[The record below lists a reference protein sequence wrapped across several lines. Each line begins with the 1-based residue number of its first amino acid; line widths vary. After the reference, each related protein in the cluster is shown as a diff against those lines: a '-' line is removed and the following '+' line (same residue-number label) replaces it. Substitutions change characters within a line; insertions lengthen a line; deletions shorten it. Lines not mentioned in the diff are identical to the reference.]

1 MRGRERRLREQLR
14 SEFGKIPAEQ
24 GFLWRTQEDVERYYR
39 KNRDTIPANE
49 AVDEVT
55 WSDLSLQQLYDRI
68 NTLQSFAGEQLLY
81 QELHRIPQNRGETE
95 RRQAYMDF
103 FEKEEERRLDA
114 QVCLWRLSKK
124 KEYYGVADYI
134 DLLPQQRIPFIKL
147 CRVLPITL
155 PLLFVAAVVTQLP
168 LLFSCV
174 IWHLILNVVVYT
186 IGKNRYEAFLDALYG
201 IAGTVQA
208 AHKLDPM
215 LPAEEGRR
223 KAIAHLWPV
232 AKKASAMLW
241 KKQLGASGDI
251 FGIITDYTWGI
262 FMWDF
267 ITYDK
272 VMKGLEQHLP
282 EYEVLFRF
290 VGEVDLCIALASFR
304 ASLPLWCR
312 PQLVREGELSME
324 DMYHPLLTEPV
335 TNSFSMGKNWILT
348 GSNATGKSTF
358 LKGVAVNVLLGQS
371 MGICG
376 ARQAVIPDLA
386 VVTSMA
392 VRDDILSGESYYMK
406 EIRYLERMIRLVSL
420 PGGRRVFCGIDE
432 ILKGTNTAERVA
444 ASIAILHFLQQQ
456 NCLAMVATHDIELAR
471 RMDGPYENRSFGEQ
485 LGETDVVFDYQLREG
500 INCSRNAIRLLSIIG
515 FPEEILAEAQKNLQN
530 H

>member
-1 MRGRERRLREQLR
+1 MSRRERRLRQQLR
-14 SEFGKIPAEQ
+14 AGFGKAPEEQ
-24 GFLWRTQEDVERYYR
+24 GFLWRSQEDVERYYQ
-39 KNRDTIPANE
+39 KNKDAIPPEE

-68 NTLQSFAGEQLLY
+68 NTVQSFAGEQLLY
-81 QELHRIPQNRGETE
+81 QELHRIPRGSGDVE

-134 DLLPQQRIPFIKL
+134 DLLPQQKIPFIKL
-147 CRVLPITL
+147 CRILQVTL
-155 PLLFVAAVVTQLP
+155 PLLLLAAIVTQLP
-168 LLFSCV
+168 VLFSCV
-174 IWHLILNVVVYT
+174 VWHLILNVVVYT
-186 IGKNRYEAFLDALYG
+186 IGKSRYEAFLDALYG
-201 IAGTVQA
+201 ITGTVQA

-215 LPAEEGRR
+215 LPPEEGRQ

-251 FGIITDYTWGI
+251 FGIATDYLWGI
-262 FMWDF
+262 LMWDF
-267 ITYDK
+267 TTYDK
-272 VMKGLEQHLP
+272 VMKGLGQHLE

-312 PQLVREGELSME
+312 PRLVQEGTLSME
-324 DMYHPLLTEPV
+324 EMYHPLLTEPV
-335 TNSFSMGKNWILT
+335 ANSFSMDKNWILT

-376 ARQAVIPDLA
+376 ARSAVIPDLA
-386 VVTSMA
+386 VMTSMA

-406 EIRYLERMIRLVSL
+406 EIRYLERMVRLVSL

-444 ASIAILHFLQQQ
+444 ASIAILHFLKGQ

-471 RMDGPYENRSFGEQ
+471 RMEGPYENRSFGEQ
-485 LGETDVVFDYQLREG
+485 LGERDVVFDYKLREG
-500 INCSRNAIRLLSIIG
+500 INCSRNAIRLLAIIG
-515 FPEEILAEAQKNLQN
+515 FPEEILKEAQKNLQN